1 MEKDNNELQ
10 EVFLG
15 IRDKITKQL
24 AQRAKMSGI
33 SLTHIEAIKHI
44 GKVGEITMKDLA
56 EKLNI
61 TPPSASALVDTL
73 IEKELIERHTKTDDR
88 RVVCIT
94 LRPKTHK
101 MLTCMHN
108 EVDTILREIFSS
120 LNNEDRNDLIRILRK
135 CL

>member
-1 MEKDNNELQ
+1 MEKVNNELQ

-15 IRDKITKQL
+15 IRDKITKRL

-44 GKVGEITMKDLA
+44 GKAGEITMKDLA
-56 EKLNI
+56 WKLNI
-61 TPPSASALVDTL
+61 TPPSTSALVDTL
-73 IEKELIERHTKTDDR
+73 IEKDLIERHTKTDDR

-101 MLTCMHN
+101 MLTCMHS
-108 EVDTILREIFSS
+108 EVDAILKEIFSS
-120 LNNEDRNDLIRILRK
+120 LDTKDKDDLIRILRK